1 MKSIDVLLGEAGLSK
16 NASAVYLYLLRSG
29 ERAGTEIYSDTQMD
43 KSSCYRAIKELVEL
57 GLVSTNG
64 ETRNQTFCAYSPN
77 RLIDI
82 VRIEQDRLV
91 ETKHELE
98 LFSKSMDSYIS
109 ESYKSKNVTVLE
121 GPSGYLRYMEA
132 RLEKPGSIIR
142 DITTIES
149 ELGHHED
156 YLTWIQGHIKERVKR
171 KISIRV
177 LYGSTD
183 TIVPVNT
190 TIPNELKEARQLP
203 SPLSIRANISTFAST
218 MGIYRQ
224 TGKDFLGILIRDP
237 IVTEM
242 QNSIYDYLWNQG
254 KPIYPTKGTSL

>member
-29 ERAGTEIYSDTQMD
+29 ERPGSIIYGDTQMD

-64 ETRNQTFCAYSPN
+64 ETRNQTFCAYPPKH
-77 RLIDI
+77 LVHI
-82 VRIEQDRLV
+82 VRVQQDRLT
-91 ETKHELE
+91 ETKKELE
-98 LFSKSMDSYIS
+98 LFSESMDAYIS

-177 LYGSTD
+177 LYGSTNA
-183 TIVPVNT
+183 IVPVNT
-190 TIPNELKEARQLP
+190 TVPSELKEARQLP
-203 SPLSIRANISTFAST
+203 SPLSIRANISTFAGI

-224 TGKDFLGILIRDP
+224 TGKDFLGILIRDA

-254 KPIYPTKGTSL
+254 KPIYPSERMSV